1 MNQVIFYK
9 KAIYTWIRI
18 QILPPPNNKIF
29 LFGTSD
35 QMFKLGWG
43 YRAIF

>member
-1 MNQVIFYK
+1 MDENSDL
-9 KAIYTWIRI
+9 A
-18 QILPPPNNKIF
+18 PPPNNNNKIF

-35 QMFKLGWG
+35 QIFKLGWG